1 MTAEDLKD
9 IAKLKQKKFRDESG
23 QFLIEGVHLIEECIK
38 SKYYKRNIIK
48 AVLRNDFK
56 DERLLGRLR
65 HLETGYVTSKDFNKI
80 SETEN
85 PQGII
90 AVVGKADNLP
100 PHEGNIICAL
110 DNISDPGNLGTILRT
125 CWWFGVENVITGKDS
140 VEVFNSKVIRAS
152 QGAVFNILIKEK
164 VNLKEEL
171 IKLSTEG
178 YKILLT
184 DLSARNSIN
193 NIKIEKDIKY
203 VIVFG
208 NEANGISKEIKEI
221 PEFEKIKID
230 SYTKCESLNVASS
243 AAIILHEI
251 IKSTN

>member
-1 MTAEDLKD
+1 MNNEELKN

-23 QFLIEGVHLIEECIK
+23 QFLIEGAHLIDECNK

-48 AVLRNDFK
+48 IILRTDFK

-65 HLETGYVTSKDFNKI
+65 HIESEYLSPKDFNKI

-90 AVVGKADNLP
+90 AVTGKADNLP
-100 PHEGNIICAL
+100 HHEGKIICAL
-110 DNISDPGNLGTILRT
+110 DNINDPGNLGTILRT
-125 CWWFGVENVITGKDS
+125 CWWFGIENVITGRDS

-152 QGAVFNILIKEK
+152 QGAVFNLLIKEK

-171 IKLSTEG
+171 IGKSNEG
-178 YKILLT
+178 YTVLLT
-184 DLSARNSIN
+184 DLSAINSISN
-193 NIKIEKDIKY
+193 TTFGKDKKY

-208 NEANGISKEIKEI
+208 NEANGISKGIKEI

-251 IKSTN
+251 IKGTN